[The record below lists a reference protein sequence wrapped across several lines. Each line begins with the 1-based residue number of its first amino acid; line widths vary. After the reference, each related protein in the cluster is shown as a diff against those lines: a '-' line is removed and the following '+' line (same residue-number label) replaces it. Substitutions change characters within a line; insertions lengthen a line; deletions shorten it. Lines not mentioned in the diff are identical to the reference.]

1 VNDYATSSG
10 ETNRSMD
17 WVTSPADGL
26 VLSYRTIP
34 AARAGAWK
42 YSMVLMVGEVGRDA
56 PLNAAVEARR

>member
-1 VNDYATSSG
+1 
-10 ETNRSMD
+10 MD